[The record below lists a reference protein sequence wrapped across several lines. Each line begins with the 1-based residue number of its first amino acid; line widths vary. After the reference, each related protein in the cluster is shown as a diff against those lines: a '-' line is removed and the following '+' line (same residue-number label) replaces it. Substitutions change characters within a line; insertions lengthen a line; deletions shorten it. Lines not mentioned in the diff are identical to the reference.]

1 MSKLFIVDD
10 HQMMVDGIVAFFEKE
25 EGLEI
30 VGVAY
35 SYEEAV
41 RKIVNGNLL
50 VDVLLTDLNL
60 QGKTGLDLIVT
71 LKNSTP
77 NIKSIVF
84 SMYFERSL
92 IKQLMELKV
101 DGFVEKNAPQE
112 DLKQAVLQVMKGGT
126 YYPKNILE
134 KVKSY
139 DVSYDG
145 GTIKDSFA
153 SQYKLSKRELEI
165 AMLVIDGMNTEQIAK
180 QLDLSPATVSTHRKN
195 LNNKT
200 KTYTPLDLY
209 KLLK

>member
-25 EGLEI
+25 TTIEI

-35 SYEEAV
+35 GYEEAI
-41 RKIVNGNLL
+41 RKIVNGNLS
-50 VDVLLTDLNL
+50 VDILLTDLNL
-60 QGKTGLDLIVT
+60 QGKTGLDLIVAI
-71 LKNSTP
+71 KNSLPT
-77 NIKSIVF
+77 IKSIVF
-84 SMYFERSL
+84 TMYFERSL
-92 IKQLMELKV
+92 IKQLMDLKV

-112 DLKQAVLQVMKGGT
+112 ELKQAVNKVMNGGT
-126 YYPKNILE
+126 YYPNNLLE

-139 DVSYDG
+139 EVLYNG

-153 SQYKLSKRELEI
+153 SRYKL
-165 AMLVIDGMNTEQIAK
+165 
-180 QLDLSPATVSTHRKN
+180 STHRKN

-200 KTYTPLDLY
+200 NTYTPLDLY